1 MAREYFSKG
10 SACKG
15 SAAVAVAIAVTLVL
29 ITVLTC
35 YFFFART
42 WWFPE
47 AITADARDVDAQFM
61 RTLWVTG
68 VTFVLSQFA
77 LAWVVLRYRNRGQ
90 RATYSHGNN
99 TLEFLWTAVTLI
111 VFVGMGFMARD
122 AWASLHFRGAEAGA
136 LQIEV
141 TAQQFAWNFRYPG
154 ADGIWGRTKIEEIS
168 DSGGNPV
175 GLDPSDSAAA
185 DDLVMPVFSVPANR
199 EVELIL
205 KSKDVTHSFFVRE
218 LRLKQDT
225 VPGLVIR
232 VHFKAE
238 KPGTYEL
245 ACAELCGLG
254 HHRMRSFLTVLS
266 PADYEKWLAEQ
277 IALKAEELQPAES
290 EPPGQRKQ

>member
-1 MAREYFSKG
+1 MARKRPFQG
-10 SACKG
+10 SSSRG
-15 SAAVAVAIAVTLVL
+15 SAAVAIAIAITLVL
-29 ITVLTC
+29 ITALTC
-35 YFFFART
+35 YYFIWPK

-47 AITADARDVDAQFM
+47 AISADARDVDRQFM
-61 RTLWVTG
+61 ATLWVTG
-68 VTFVLSQFA
+68 ITFIASQLA
-77 LAWVVLRYRNRGQ
+77 LAWAVVRYRNRGQ

-99 TLEFLWTAVTLI
+99 MMEIVWTAATVV
-111 VFVGMGFMARD
+111 VFVGLGFMARD
-122 AWASLHFRGAEAGA
+122 AWASLHFRSAEPGA

-154 ADGIWGRTKIEEIS
+154 ADGIWGRTKVSEIS
-168 DSGGNPV
+168 DSGGNPI
-175 GLDPSDSAAA
+175 GLDPADPAAA
-185 DDLVMPVFSVPANR
+185 DDLVMPVFSVPVDR

-205 KSKDVTHSFFVRE
+205 KTKDVTHSFAVRE

-238 KPGTYEL
+238 KPGQYEI

-266 PADYEKWLAEQ
+266 QADYDKWLAEQ
-277 IALKAEELQPAES
+277 MALKREEMGLS
-290 EPPGQRKQ
+290 EPEPEQPKQ